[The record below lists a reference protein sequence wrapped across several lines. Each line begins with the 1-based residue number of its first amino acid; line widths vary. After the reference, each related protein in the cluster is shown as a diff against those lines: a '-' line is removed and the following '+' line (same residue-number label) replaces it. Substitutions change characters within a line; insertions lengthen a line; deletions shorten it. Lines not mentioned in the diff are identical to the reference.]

1 MSGWHLNPVGSY
13 GLVVTAAAALLVVMM
28 LTNGELRRMRPRRR
42 WTLVGL
48 RLAVFLLVIM
58 AMLRPTRVF
67 TEIRQRPATLVVLA
81 DRSRSM
87 QTADAFGDRT
97 RWDALKETISNSLPL
112 LADMGENVEV
122 KVYAFDRDLTP
133 LEFRD
138 GKLDLGK
145 SAEGKETA
153 IGSVLEDV
161 LKREAGKRLAGVII
175 LSDGAQQA
183 YAPRDE
189 QPQTPARH
197 MNDLPAP
204 LYTVTFGQ
212 DRSAGQS
219 RDIAITDLSVNPS
232 VFVKNDLAVG
242 GTARANGLV
251 GQKIPVQVL
260 FETAPGKMEPVAT
273 AELESKQNGE
283 QLKIE
288 LNYIPT
294 IPGEHKLTLRAAPQ
308 PGERITTNNEL
319 STFVNVLDGG
329 LNVLFLEGEPRAE
342 LRYLKRSL
350 AQSPDI
356 KVDFEYFD
364 KRNRN
369 QWPMNLEERFKP
381 GKYNV
386 YMIGDLDSSVF
397 RKEDLEKL
405 RDDVQKGAG
414 LIMLGGFHSF
424 WAGGYQ
430 NTALADVLPLAVTP
444 VDQLARQDF
453 DTNKIREDLHLK
465 PIPLPNG
472 SGPGKTGVQMLPD
485 ARFGYEPPM
494 RLSSRELNRQ
504 VWEKL
509 PPLEGGNKFEALK
522 PGARPLAVTSDGKP
536 LLVAAEPGNGRVLAF
551 AGDSTWHWYMQDFEA
566 QHKRF
571 WRQVILWLAKK
582 DEADEKK
589 IWVQLQ
595 QRRFSPGAK
604 IEFTAGARN
613 TEGEPIVTAAM
624 TAALVSADGKRRA
637 IAITRQGETWIGS
650 LRDVIEPGDY
660 SIAVSGAAQG
670 APLGESKA
678 RFVVYEQ
685 DLELENAAARPELM
699 ASLAKM
705 TSTNGGDA
713 IAPEELPALLKRIK
727 EQPRDRQVETETKF
741 TPWDSPPFF
750 LAIIGLLV
758 SEWYLRKKWGWV

>member
-1 MSGWHLNPVGSY
+1 MSGWHINPVGSY
-13 GLVVTAAAALLVVMM
+13 GLVVVLSAALLVVMM
-28 LTNGELRRMRPRRR
+28 LTNGDLRRMRPRRR

-48 RLAVFLLVIM
+48 RLAVFLLLIA

-81 DRSRSM
+81 DRSKSM

-97 RWDALKETISNSLPL
+97 RWDALQETISESMPL

-122 KVYAFDRDLTP
+122 KVYTFDRDLTP
-133 LEFRD
+133 LEFKD

-153 IGSVLEDV
+153 IGAVLEDV

-175 LSDGAQQA
+175 LTDGAQQA

-189 QPQTPARH
+189 QPQTPARRL
-197 MNDLPAP
+197 NDLPAP

-212 DRSAGQS
+212 DRSATQS
-219 RDIAITDLSVNPS
+219 RDVALTDLAVNPS
-232 VFVKNDLAVG
+232 VFVKNDLAIA
-242 GTARANGLV
+242 GTARVNGLV
-251 GQKIPVQVL
+251 NQSIPVQVW
-260 FETAPGKMEPVAT
+260 FETSPGKMEPVAT
-273 AELESKQNGE
+273 AEVKAKLNGE
-283 QLKIE
+283 QLKFE
-288 LNYIPT
+288 LDYIPT
-294 IPGEHKLTLRAAPQ
+294 TPGERKLTIRATPQ
-308 PGERITTNNEL
+308 SGERITTNNEL

-329 LNVLFLEGEPRAE
+329 LNVLYLEGEVRAE
-342 LRYLKRSL
+342 LRFLKRSL

-356 KVDFEYFD
+356 KVDFEFLD
-364 KRNRN
+364 KRGRDK
-369 QWPMNLEERFKP
+369 WPIDMSDKFKP

-386 YMIGDLDSSVF
+386 YIIGDLDSTVF
-397 RKEDLEKL
+397 RKEDLERL
-405 RDDVQKGAG
+405 RESVIQGAG

-430 NTALADVLPLAVTP
+430 NTALADVLPLAITP
-444 VDQLARQDF
+444 IDQLARQDF
-453 DTNKIREDLHLK
+453 DAKIREDLHLK
-465 PIPLPNG
+465 PVPLPRGLG
-472 SGPGKTGVQMLPD
+472 SGKTGIQMLPD

-551 AGDSTWHWYMQDFEA
+551 AGDSTWHWAMQDFEP
-566 QHKRF
+566 QFKRF
-571 WRQVILWLAKK
+571 WRQVVLWLAKK
-582 DEADEKK
+582 EDSDEQKVY
-589 IWVQLQ
+589 VQLA

-604 IEFTAGARN
+604 IEFTAGAHN
-613 TEGEPIVTAAM
+613 TEGQPIATAAL
-624 TAALVSADGKRRA
+624 TAALVSADGKRRPVPLM
-637 IAITRQGETWIGS
+637 RQGEVWSGM

-660 SIAVSGAAQG
+660 SIAVTAINSG
-670 APLGESKA
+670 APLGDAKA

-705 TSTNGGDA
+705 TVANGGDA
-713 IAPEELPALLKRIK
+713 VAPEQLLALLKRIK
-727 EQPRDRQVETETKF
+727 EQPRDRQVEIETKF

-750 LAIIGLLV
+750 LLVVMLLV
-758 SEWYLRKKWGWV
+758 VEWFLRKRWGWV

>member
-1 MSGWHLNPVGSY
+1 MSGWHLNPVGGY
-13 GLVVTAAAALLVVMM
+13 GLVVVAAAALLVVMM
-28 LTNGELRRMRPRRR
+28 LTNGDLRRMRPRRR

-67 TEIRQRPATLVVLA
+67 TEIRQRPSTLVVLA
-81 DRSRSM
+81 DRSKSM

-97 RWDALKETISNSLPL
+97 RWDVLKETISDSLPL
-112 LADMGENVEV
+112 LSNMGENVEV

-145 SAEGKETA
+145 SADGKETA
-153 IGSVLEDV
+153 IGAVLEDV
-161 LKREAGKRLAGVII
+161 LKREAGKRLAGIII

-189 QPQTPARH
+189 QPQTPVRRI
-197 MNDLPAP
+197 NDLPAP

-219 RDIAITDLSVNPS
+219 RDIAITDLTVNPS
-232 VFVKNDLAVG
+232 VFVKNDLAIG

-251 GQKIPVQVL
+251 NQSIPVQVL

-273 AELESKQNGE
+273 AELKAQQNGE
-283 QLKIE
+283 QLKID

-294 IPGEHKLTLRAAPQ
+294 TPGEHKLTLRATPQ

-329 LNVLFLEGEPRAE
+329 LNVFYMEGEPRAE
-342 LRYLKRSL
+342 QRFLRRAL

-364 KRNRN
+364 KRNRDR
-369 QWPMNLEERFKP
+369 WPLDLSERFKS

-386 YMIGDLDSSVF
+386 YIIGDLDSNAF
-397 RKEDLEKL
+397 RKEDLQQL
-405 RDDVQKGAG
+405 RDAVAKGAG

-430 NTALADVLPLAVTP
+430 NTALADVLPLAITP

-453 DTNKIREDLHLK
+453 DAKIREDLQLK
-465 PIPLPNG
+465 PVPLPNG
-472 SGPGKTGVQMLPD
+472 AGPGKTGVQMLPD

-551 AGDSTWHWYMQDFEA
+551 AGDSTWRWAMQDFEA

-582 DEADEKK
+582 DDADEKK
-589 IWVQLQ
+589 LWVQMS

-604 IEFTAGARN
+604 IEFTAGAHN
-613 TEGEPIVTAAM
+613 TENEAITNASLTG
-624 TAALVSADGKRRA
+624 ALVSADGKRRP
-637 IAITRQGETWIGS
+637 IALTRQGETWTGS

-660 SIAVSGAAQG
+660 SIAVSGTAAST
-670 APLGESKA
+670 PLGEAKA
-678 RFVVYEQ
+678 RFVVFEQ
-685 DLELENAAARPELM
+685 DLEMENAAARPELM

-705 TSTNGGDA
+705 TSANGGDTV
-713 IAPEELPALLKRIK
+713 APEELPALLKRIK

-750 LAIIGLLV
+750 LAIVGVLV
-758 SEWYLRKKWGWV
+758 TEWYLRKRWGWV